1 MDDNLEQSAGMA
13 YALPDKLFLPA
24 SALSAET
31 AASQA
36 GALREVMK
44 ILEQPA
50 WSSLLVVRFRHVRLL
65 EWECRCTQ
73 MRRVSLDL

>member
-1 MDDNLEQSAGMA
+1 MDDTLEQSAGMA
-13 YALPDKLFLPA
+13 YALPDRLFLLA

-50 WSSLLVVRFRHVRLL
+50 WSSLLVVRVCHV
-65 EWECRCTQ
+65 
-73 MRRVSLDL
+73 